1 MQLILWPALITLAI
15 TLIRLIG
22 ELQGWS
28 KALFNPAAGGGGAL
42 VGISWLPF
50 VLGPYFAWK
59 LARDGK
65 GPASAWRTALMA
77 LVGILLA
84 VGAAVGAQR
93 LGLGPGGFIAAFVVA
108 LVVAFVPFSSWPE
121 LGKTLFAYALAARVP
136 VAVVMLIAIFGNWGT
151 HYDVLPPNPP
161 PNLVA
166 LGPLGRWFFIGLLPQ
181 LTIWIAQTVLIGTL
195 LGALVVALA
204 KPRPAAG

>member
-108 LVVAFVPFSSWPE
+108 LAVAFVPFSSWPE